1 MLCQETGLGWTVLS
15 PSADLFPGE
24 RTGRFRLGTDQL
36 LKDADGESRISLG
49 DFAMAMIDEVEH
61 PQHVSRRFTVGY

>member
-1 MLCQETGLGWTVLS
+1 
-15 PSADLFPGE
+15 
-24 RTGRFRLGTDQL
+24 L
-36 LKDADGESRISLG
+36 LKDVDGESRISLG